1 MSENAAGTATKG
13 PRAMAEVW
21 LLLPSPSRVPWGSRE
36 SVVSFY
42 AFKRAKIGI
51 KIGIYLEL
59 FCVSSSNK
67 LNKSSCFYNYHVKLF
82 LREV

>member
-1 MSENAAGTATKG
+1 MLPPPPNALGKH
-13 PRAMAEVW
+13 
-21 LLLPSPSRVPWGSRE
+21 RE

-59 FCVSSSNK
+59 FCVSNSNK
-67 LNKSSCFYNYHVKLF
+67 LNKLSCFNDYHIKLF